1 MCNNERI
8 MRDEFD
14 RKSNKREHDETS
26 RIIRVSIFLHRR
38 IVPNLSFLLFYYF
51 YNNIICS

>member
-14 RKSNKREHDETS
+14 RKSNKRE
-26 RIIRVSIFLHRR
+26 RIRHCVLFMYESFFIEELYQVYHFSIFT
-38 IVPNLSFLLFYYF
+38 IIYNL
-51 YNNIICS
+51 

>member
-14 RKSNKREHDETS
+14 RKSNKREHDETL

-51 YNNIICS
+51 YNNI